1 MSRSDTSAM
10 GKADRIVRPGGLAY
24 RILIWSFE
32 RGTLPYDIICALI
45 LAFIFIVPRS
55 CFLQKKVTQPAGT
68 AQMENRSPS
77 PGGMGAS
84 NSLKK

>member
-1 MSRSDTSAM
+1 M

-24 RILIWSFE
+24 KILIWSFE

-55 CFLQKKVTQPAGT
+55 CFLQKKFIHPAGP
-68 AQMENRSPS
+68 AQMQDRNPS
-77 PGGMGAS
+77 PAVS
-84 NSLKK
+84 AQRDTQSRKK